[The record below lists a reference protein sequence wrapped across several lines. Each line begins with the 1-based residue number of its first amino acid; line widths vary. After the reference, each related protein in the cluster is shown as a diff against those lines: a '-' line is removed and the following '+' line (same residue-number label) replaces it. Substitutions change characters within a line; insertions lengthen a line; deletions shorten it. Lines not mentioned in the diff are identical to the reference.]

1 MEDRISLEKLI
12 SFKIEINEIIKSL
25 NEHDPLNTYYKKLR
39 IIVDQKLTSISL
51 NEQLDVFNFRLA
63 IIYYDQCQD
72 YTNADKY
79 ISEALRLKPDNFKY
93 LQYKNLILVDK
104 ELRNNLND
112 SDLHCLKGNYLY
124 KLKLY
129 EESVVSY
136 ENAIQIDSN
145 IAIYHFNKANCL
157 NKLKR
162 FDQASEYFTNALQLD
177 PFNMHYLYS
186 KEINL
191 IDKDIEL
198 EPSKHELYNMKG
210 CFLIKLKDYKNAILQ
225 FETAIKLDTK
235 NADYYYHKGIALS
248 RDFQFLNA
256 REFFNNALSLDSN
269 KSDYFVYKKINLLS
283 YEISLKP
290 DVAEIHDKKGVLL
303 CKLND
308 HAMSINCFNEA
319 IRLDSTK
326 FVYFLHKAI
335 SLLKLDKINEAHSF
349 LNKSIE
355 LSPDKEK
362 KIREI
367 FFLSKQNLKNLIAID
382 FFDF

>member
-12 SFKIEINEIIKSL
+12 SLKIEINETIQSL
-25 NEHDPLNTYYKKLR
+25 NEHDPLNKYFKKLK
-39 IIVDQKLTSISL
+39 IIVDQKLTIISL

-63 IIYYDQCQD
+63 TIYYDQFQD
-72 YTNADKY
+72 YTNADKH
-79 ISEALRLKPDNFKY
+79 ISEALKLKPDNFKY
-93 LQYKNLILVDK
+93 LQYKNLILVEK
-104 ELRNNLND
+104 ELRNNLNEF
-112 SDLHCLKGNYLY
+112 SDLHNYLN
-124 KLKLY
+124 KLNLH

-136 ENAIQIDSN
+136 KNAIQIDSN
-145 IAIYHFNKANCL
+145 IAMYHFNKANCL

-162 FDQASEYFTNALQLD
+162 FDQANECFTNALQLD
-177 PFNMHYLYS
+177 PLNAHYLYS

-210 CFLIKLKDYKNAILQ
+210 CFLIKLRDYKNAILQ
-225 FETAIKLDTK
+225 FEIAIKLDTK

-248 RDFQFLNA
+248 RDFQFVKA
-256 REFFNNALSLDSN
+256 REFFKHAMSLDAN
-269 KSDYFVYKKINLLS
+269 KLDHLVYKKINLLS

-290 DVAEIHDKKGVLL
+290 DVPELHDKKGVFL
-303 CKLND
+303 CELND
-308 HAMSINCFNEA
+308 YAMSIDCFNEA

-355 LSPDKEK
+355 LSPDNEK
-362 KIREI
+362 TIREN
-367 FFLSKQNLKNLIAID
+367 FFLNK
-382 FFDF
+382 